1 MLKINGTR
9 LWDSLME
16 MAKIGATPEGG
27 VSRVAVSEEDRL
39 GRDLLRSW
47 ATPLVEDY
55 HFDEVG
61 NMFFVR
67 HGLQPGSPMILTGS
81 HLDTQIHGG
90 RFDGAFGVMAG
101 LEVLRTLAEEDV
113 RLPYGIGLVAWTNEE
128 EARYCPAMGSAVFVG
143 KQDLQSALDCV
154 GLNGKVFGEELKKI
168 GYLGSPL
175 DLNISAYLEAHIEQ
189 GPVLENEE
197 IQIGVVSGAQGQIA
211 MNAEIIG
218 EAGHSGTVPMRL
230 RKDALVCAIDVI
242 NSCRELVV
250 EEGKGVFTVGAFKL
264 EPNSRTTIPDKISF
278 GIDLRHPDADSLQNL
293 QNLIN
298 KKIKERAAEH
308 CCQERIEVLFHKE
321 PVVFTDSCVES
332 VQSASDQLKYSSL
345 VMPSGAFHDACLL
358 ASQVPTGM
366 IFVPSQKGVSHN
378 PTEYSSPEQLEK
390 GANVLLHA
398 LLNLAE
404 KGVPLS

>member
-1 MLKINGTR
+1 MLKINGSR
-9 LWDSLME
+9 LWDSMMDL
-16 MAKIGATPEGG
+16 AKIGATSEGG
-27 VSRVAVSEEDRL
+27 VSRIAVSEEDRL

-47 ATPLVEDY
+47 ASPLTEDF

-61 NMFFVR
+61 NMFFIR
-67 HGLQPGSPMILTGS
+67 YGLQPEAPIILTGS

-101 LEVLRTLAEEDV
+101 LEVLKTLAEEDI
-113 RLPYGIGLVAWTNEE
+113 RLPCGIGLVAWTNEE

-143 KQDLQSALDCV
+143 KQDPQSALDCV
-154 GLNGKVFGEELKKI
+154 GLDGKVFGEELKKI
-168 GYLGSPL
+168 GYLGKHRE
-175 DLNISAYLEAHIEQ
+175 LNILAYLESHIEQ
-189 GPVLENEE
+189 GPVLENEK

-211 MNAEIIG
+211 MDVEIFG

-230 RKDALVCAIDVI
+230 RKDAMVCAMDVI
-242 NSCRELVV
+242 NSCRSLVV

-264 EPNSRTTIPDKISF
+264 EPNSRTTIPDKVLF
-278 GIDLRHPDADSLQNL
+278 GMDLRHPDTDSLQNL
-293 QNLIN
+293 SNLI
-298 KKIKERAAEH
+298 KQKIKEKVATH
-308 CCQERIEVLFHKE
+308 CCQERIEVLFQKE
-321 PVVFTDSCVES
+321 PVVFTESCVKS
-332 VQSASDQLKYSSL
+332 VQSASDKLGYNSL
-345 VMPSGAFHDACLL
+345 LMPSGAFHDACLL
-358 ASQVPTGM
+358 ASKVPTGM

-404 KGVPLS
+404 KGALLK